1 MTTKEILSG
10 FSGTLL
16 QDERILSSRERE
28 LLGNLLQHAKTTSE
42 AGPTGVVAEVIAHAI
57 GETVAQRAFTVL
69 GGQIVEQILQ
79 GRLSAGEPNPSVP
92 LSLSGPRPPKA
103 STVTGMMEPDR
114 MAGGPRPPGTAPA
127 SGPRPPG
134 TAPASGPRPPGT
146 APASGP
152 RPPGTASI
160 SGPRPPKSSDWT
172 AEIRMASGPRPP
184 KAATNLDTTKSE
196 TATALAVLEQPEFL
210 PAQFVVLD
218 EFLVP
223 EELTELTNY
232 ALSREADF
240 VLSEVIAPGEAG
252 ATIDYEHRRSRV
264 LMDVG
269 EHQPVIVNRILAF
282 LPSVLQKLGQEML
295 VVSSVETQMTASNDG
310 DFFRHHNDN
319 GQGEIASRELTFV
332 YFFHREPKAFRGGE
346 LRIYDTRWQNG
357 EWVSTGNYHSIVP
370 QQNQIVFFPSTL
382 LHEITPVECPS
393 HAFADSRFTVN
404 GWFHR

>member
-10 FSGTLL
+10 FSETLL

-28 LLGNLLQHAKTTSE
+28 LLANLLQHAKTKSE
-42 AGPTGVVAEVIAHAI
+42 GEPNGVVAEVIAHAV

-69 GGQIVEQILQ
+69 GGQIIEILQ
-79 GRLSAGEPNPSVP
+79 GRFSPGEQNPSAPPP
-92 LSLSGPRPPKA
+92 LSGPRPPKGNTLTGVTEAGSMASGPRPPKQSPTAPTSGPRPPKA
-103 STVTGMMEPDR
+103 SVSTEWAEDNLV
-114 MAGGPRPPGTAPA
+114 AGGPRPPKT
-127 SGPRPPG
+127 SPG
-134 TAPASGPRPPGT
+134 TAPT
-146 APASGP
+146 
-152 RPPGTASI
+152 
-160 SGPRPPKSSDWT
+160 
-172 AEIRMASGPRPP
+172 SGPRPP
-184 KAATNLDTTKSE
+184 KASADSDTAKIESGI
-196 TATALAVLEQPEFL
+196 AVLEQPEFL

-223 EELTELTNY
+223 EELAELTDY

-240 VLSEVIAPGEAG
+240 VLSEVIAPGEGG

-269 EHQPVIVNRILAF
+269 EHRAVIVNRIRAF
-282 LPSVLQKLGQEML
+282 LPSVLQKLGREML
-295 VVSSVETQMTASNDG
+295 DLSRVEAQMTASNDG

-346 LRIYDTRWQNG
+346 LRIYDSRRESG

-393 HAFADSRFTVN
+393 QAFADSRFTVN